1 MFGIPF
7 DCKYLVSGELPVSVG
22 EPPKTKQN
30 VKIISVFTKI
40 TKIYIVDPAVV
51 AWIVRASTFS
61 FSRSLHSGDQWI
73 EYRLRMH
80 DGNVPAHAF
89 SGCVTCS
96 YAS

>member
-40 TKIYIVDPAVV
+40 IKTYIV
-51 AWIVRASTFS
+51 VRKI
-61 FSRSLHSGDQWI
+61 DNNI
-73 EYRLRMH
+73 E
-80 DGNVPAHAF
+80 
-89 SGCVTCS
+89 
-96 YAS
+96 